1 MKKTFLLL
9 AIVILLIISLTAC
22 NMPGRSI
29 SSADK
34 TATID
39 ASVAETVAARAVT
52 STEPSSGGSETITDT
67 PDPGPGDPQTST
79 PQPDTPTPSETPI
92 PCNLGRF
99 VSDITIPDGT
109 VFETGEVFTKTWRLR
124 NVGSCAWTSGY
135 DIVFSGGDAMN
146 GPSSVQI
153 TAGTVNPGQNVDI
166 SVDFTAP
173 ASAGTYRG
181 NWQLRDPSDVIFEI
195 ENSSSDLFWVEIE
208 VEEPAP
214 TENTVEI
221 ALASR
226 GQVEDGLDVRTN
238 ANNAGDTSN
247 DVGLQGFVTF
257 DVSSIPNGATILS
270 AKLVATGHD
279 VLGDPFGNLG
289 CIRAYVDNYDTV
301 GFEDFTPT
309 GATGSFVR
317 FCSEA
322 ELGTQSIQIMNSAGV
337 AGIQNA
343 LGSNDFQIRLQF
355 KDTHTNGNG
364 IADVFRGTFKIVVTY
379 QEP

>member
-1 MKKTFLLL
+1 MKKSFLLP
-9 AIVILLIISLTAC
+9 AIAFLLIISLTAC

-29 SSADK
+29 SSADQ

-39 ASVAETVAARAVT
+39 ASVAETVVARAVT

-67 PDPGPGDPQTST
+67 PDPGPGDPPTST

-109 VFETGEVFTKTWRLR
+109 VFEPGEVFTKTWRMR

-135 DIVFSGGDAMN
+135 DIVFSGGDAMA
-146 GPSSVQI
+146 GVSPVQI
-153 TAGTVNPGQNVDI
+153 TSGTVNPGQSVDI
-166 SVDFTAP
+166 SVDLTAP

-181 NWQLRDPSDVIFEI
+181 NWQLRDPSDVIFGI
-195 ENSSSDLFWVEIE
+195 ENSSSELFWVEIE

-257 DVSSIPNGATILS
+257 DVSSIPNDATILS

-301 GFEDFTPT
+301 GFEDFTPA

-322 ELGTQSIQIMNSAGV
+322 ELGTQSTQIMNSAGV